1 MQKDVFQTGE
11 GGLYL
16 YKSIA
21 SELALTPGA
30 FNIPYGAHEDAPPA
44 PPAGK
49 WPQRVSEAWVMV
61 DYYRTTPL
69 WVVETGMP
77 YSVGAEH
84 EGAGGT
90 VSYPGW
96 GKLPAWLTEVEPPR
110 LVEAASDKA

>member
-21 SELALTPGA
+21 NELALTPGA
-30 FNIPYGAHEDAPPA
+30 FNIPYGAFEDAPPA

-49 WPQRVSEAWVMV
+49 WPQRVGEAWIMV
-61 DYYRTTPL
+61 DDYRTTPL
-69 WVVETGMP
+69 WVVETGSP
-77 YSVGAEH
+77 YSIGAEH
-84 EGAGGT
+84 DGAGGT

-96 GKLPAWLTEVEPPR
+96 GKLPDWLTAVEQPR
-110 LVEAASDKA
+110 PVEAASDGA